1 MPVRLVA
8 ASIALLFVAALGQG
22 HTSSDDWGFFAHK
35 RINRMAVFTLPAEL
49 IGFYKP
55 HIEYVTEHAVD
66 PDMRR
71 YATKF
76 EGPRHY
82 MDMDHFGTYPFPKVP
97 RDWTGALMQYT
108 TIRVAEAGG
117 DTVRWTVDTLPDEEV
132 RVRLGR
138 HERTVA
144 DRDYRRFFRTHVEFN
159 YYEDPWTF
167 DCTVLDAFFGE
178 DVDCAGIQIVDRL
191 SPDGILPYHLQAMYR
206 RLVKAFEA
214 KDTEK
219 IVRISAEFGHYIGDA
234 HVPLHTTTNYNGQLT
249 GQRGIHA
256 FWESRVP
263 ELFADTEYDYFVG
276 GAKEIG
282 DPQAYFWNVVLESH
296 LLVDSVLLIEKDLS
310 RRIPEDRQY
319 CYDERLGR
327 TVRIQCREYA
337 AAYQARLNG
346 MIENRMRDAIRS
358 VGSVWYSAWMAA
370 GQPALDG
377 MAVVSE
383 DEAAQKTL
391 RQQYQTGA
399 IKGRDHR

>member
-1 MPVRLVA
+1 MRIR
-8 ASIALLFVAALGQG
+8 IAVLFTLLALGLLFLRARPAA
-22 HTSSDDWGFFAHK
+22 DEDWGFFAHK

-82 MDMDHFGTYPFPKVP
+82 MDMDHFGTYPFDNLP
-97 RDWTGALMQYT
+97 RDWTGALMQYVDV
-108 TIRVAEAGG
+108 RVAEAGG
-117 DTVRWTVDTLPDEEV
+117 DTVQLRVDTLGGGEV
-132 RVRLGR
+132 RVQLGQHTR
-138 HERTVA
+138 GLPLRE
-144 DRDYRRFFRTHVEFN
+144 YRRFFRQHIEYN

-167 DCTVLDAFFGE
+167 DCAALSEFFGE
-178 DVDCAGIQIVDRL
+178 DVDCTGIQIVDRL

-206 RLVKAFEA
+206 RLTKAFA
-214 KDTEK
+214 AGDTDK
-219 IVRISAEFGHYIGDA
+219 ILRLSAEFGHYIGDA

-263 ELFADTEYDYFVG
+263 ELFADTQYDYFVG
-276 GAKEIG
+276 AATDIGA
-282 DPQAYFWNVVLESH
+282 PQPYFWNVVLESH

-346 MIENRMRDAIRS
+346 MIEERMRDAIRS
-358 VGSVWYSAWMAA
+358 VGSVWYSAWVAA
-370 GQPALDG
+370 GRPALDG
-377 MAVVSE
+377 TAVVVA
-383 DEAAQKTL
+383 DEEEQKML
-391 RQQYQTGA
+391 QQQYNAGE
-399 IKGRDHR
+399 IKGRAH